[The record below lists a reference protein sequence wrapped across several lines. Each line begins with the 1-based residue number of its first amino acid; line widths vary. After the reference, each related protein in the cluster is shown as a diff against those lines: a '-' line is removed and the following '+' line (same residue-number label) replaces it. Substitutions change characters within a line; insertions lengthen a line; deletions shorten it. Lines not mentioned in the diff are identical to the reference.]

1 MNGQKG
7 RVHATVVI
15 VNGDPSPE
23 FEVNNG
29 GKQGDPLFPLI
40 YTMVSLV
47 EQNPTYTGVKPPYND
62 KRLSSSGFVE

>member
-40 YTMVSLV
+40 IIHNGFPCRAKSNLHWSETSL
-47 EQNPTYTGVKPPYND
+47 Q
-62 KRLSSSGFVE
+62 